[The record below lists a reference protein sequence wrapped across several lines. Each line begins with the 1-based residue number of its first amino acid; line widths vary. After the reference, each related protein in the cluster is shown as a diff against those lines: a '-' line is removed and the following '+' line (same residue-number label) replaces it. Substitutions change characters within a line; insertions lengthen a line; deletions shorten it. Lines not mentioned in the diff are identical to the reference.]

1 MNNIE
6 IYDQANII
14 DETLRQNK
22 RIYKEFFS
30 DEHVMELVDN
40 NDIVGLYY
48 EWPKKT
54 AKIGGLLTVFL
65 LASNI
70 DFLQAA
76 VTIIMTDSN
85 VGPFIVFSPALYI
98 KEITLPQNFT
108 FNKAIDADF
117 FVDEFVVSDDRSRP
131 LTINFDM
138 SLKDAETQLKNNSYY
153 KYNADIKLNDPADLH
168 NYFYGD
174 NIIYNFLK

>member
-6 IYDQANII
+6 IYDQVNII
-14 DETLRQNK
+14 NETLRQNK

-40 NDIVGLYY
+40 NDIVGLYF

-76 VTIIMTDSN
+76 VTIMNSSN

-108 FNKAIDADF
+108 FNKVTDADF
-117 FVDEFVVSDDRSRP
+117 FIDEFVISDNRSTP

-138 SLKDAETQLKNNSYY
+138 SLKDAEIQLKNNSYY
-153 KYNADIKLNDPADLH
+153 KNDIKLNDPADLH